1 MARIPED
8 TLQAIRDRVDLVDL
22 IGRHVH
28 LKKSGR
34 NFVGLCPFHTEK
46 TPSFNVNIEKQ
57 IYHCFGCGEG
67 GNAITF
73 LMQHENLTF
82 PEAARTLA
90 RELGIEV
97 PERETSGEEGIGE
110 KLRAAN
116 QVAQGLYAEALTRPQ
131 AEAARDYL
139 ARRGLGAEEIERFG
153 IGFAP
158 GSGRALLG
166 RLEREKIPASLGA
179 KAGLLGKSEQGD
191 RHYDML
197 RGRITFPIQDARGP
211 LLLKP
216 LAKPTLVKPCLL
228 CKLVAGAG
236 TDFAD
241 RPVQAHVVAQKDQ
254 R

>member
-46 TPSFNVNIEKQ
+46 SPSFNVNIEKQ

-90 RELGIEV
+90 RDLGIEI
-97 PERETSGEEGIGE
+97 PENEAPGEAGLSER
-110 KLRAAN
+110 LRAAN
-116 QVAQGLYAEALTRPQ
+116 QVAQDLYAEALGKPQ
-131 AEAARDYL
+131 AEPAREYL
-139 ARRGLGAEEIERFG
+139 ARRGLGQEEIDLFG
-153 IGFAP
+153 IPPAAAP
-158 GSGRALLG
+158 CSAAWSARRSRSRSASRRASSASASATSTCCAAGSRSRSRMRGGRCWVLAAG
-166 RLEREKIPASLGA
+166 RC
-179 KAGLLGKSEQGD
+179 
-191 RHYDML
+191 
-197 RGRITFPIQDARGP
+197 
-211 LLLKP
+211 
-216 LAKPTLVKPCLL
+216 PTS
-228 CKLVAGAG
+228 
-236 TDFAD
+236 
-241 RPVQAHVVAQKDQ
+241 RS
-254 R
+254 RSI